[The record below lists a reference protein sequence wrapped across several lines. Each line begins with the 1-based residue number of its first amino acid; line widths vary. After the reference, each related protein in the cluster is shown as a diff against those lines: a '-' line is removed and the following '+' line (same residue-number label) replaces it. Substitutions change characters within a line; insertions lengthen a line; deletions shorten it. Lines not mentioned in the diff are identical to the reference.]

1 MVRQSLGGS
10 HLDFTAIKLE
20 RAIILLAI
28 PMVLEMCMESLF
40 GVVDVFWVA
49 RLGEDATAAVGVT
62 ESCLTVIFAL
72 AIGLSVAAT
81 AMVARRTGEKQP
93 KEAVNVAVQAIAIGV
108 FVSAITGVLGY
119 LYAPNLL
126 RAMGAKEAVVTTGAG
141 YTRTILGGSVTIFLI
156 FLINAVFRGVG
167 DAATAMRTLW
177 LANAINICLNPC
189 LIFGL
194 GPFPKMGIQGS
205 AVGTTIGRGVGV
217 MYQLWVLQ
225 SSGSRLRIGRA
236 DLKLHLDVMVRL
248 LRLSF
253 GATVQYMIQMTS
265 WIGAVRVVAVF
276 GSAALAGNTIATRI
290 IIFAILPSWGLSNAA
305 ATLVGQNLGAG
316 KPERAE
322 RAVWRA
328 GLYNMIFLGGVGVLF
343 IVFAEAVVGI
353 FTNDPAVKPI
363 AVTALRLFSCGYI
376 SFGYGMVVSQAFNGA
391 GDTFTPTMLN
401 VICFWVCQIPLAYGL
416 ATYTGLG
423 QKGVYVAV
431 IVADS
436 LLAVLSI
443 ICFRRGTWK
452 KHLV

>member
-1 MVRQSLGGS
+1 
-10 HLDFTAIKLE
+10 
-20 RAIILLAI
+20 
-28 PMVLEMCMESLF
+28 MESLF

-49 RLGEDATAAVGVT
+49 RLGEEATAAVGVT

-72 AIGLSVAAT
+72 AMGLSMAAT
-81 AMVARRTGEKQP
+81 AMVARRAGEKQP
-93 KEAVNVAVQAIAIGV
+93 KEAATVAVQAIAIGI

-126 RAMGAKEAVVTTGAG
+126 RAMGAKEAVITTGAG
-141 YTRTILGGSVTIFLI
+141 YTRTILAGSVTIFLI
-156 FLINAVFRGVG
+156 CLINAVFRGIG

-194 GPFPKMGIQGS
+194 GPFPKLGIEGS
-205 AVGTTIGRGVGV
+205 AVGTTVGRGIGV
-217 MYQLWVLQ
+217 LYQLWILQ
-225 SSGSRLRIGRA
+225 SSRSRLRIERD
-236 DLKLHLDVMVRL
+236 DLRLRLNVMLRL

-253 GATVQYMIQMTS
+253 GATVQFMIQMTS

-290 IIFAILPSWGLSNAA
+290 IVFAILPSWGLSNAA

-316 KPERAE
+316 KPDRAE
-322 RAVWRA
+322 QAVWRA
-328 GLYNMIFLGGVGVLF
+328 GLYNMLFLGAVGLLF
-343 IVFAEAVVGI
+343 ILFAESVVGI
-353 FTNDPAVKPI
+353 FTSDPAVKPI

-401 VICFWVCQIPLAYGL
+401 LICFWFCQIPLAYVL
-416 ATYTGLG
+416 ANYTPLR

-436 LLAVLSI
+436 LLAVLGI
-443 ICFRRGTWK
+443 LAFRRGTWK
-452 KHLV
+452 KQMV

>member
-1 MVRQSLGGS
+1 
-10 HLDFTAIKLE
+10 LE

-49 RLGEDATAAVGVT
+49 RLGEEATAAVGVT
-62 ESCLTVIFAL
+62 ESCITVIFAL
-72 AIGLSVAAT
+72 AMGLSMAAT

-93 KEAVNVAVQAIAIGV
+93 KEAATVAVQAIAIGV
-108 FVSAITGVLGY
+108 LMSSITGVLGY

-126 RAMGAKEAVVTTGAG
+126 RAMGAKEAVITTGAG
-141 YTRTILGGSVTIFLI
+141 YTRTILAGSVTIFLI

-194 GPFPKMGIQGS
+194 GPFPKLGIEGS
-205 AVGTTIGRGVGV
+205 AVGTTVGRGIGV
-217 MYQLWVLQ
+217 LYQLWILQ
-225 SSGSRLRIGRA
+225 SSRSRLRIERD
-236 DLKLHLDVMVRL
+236 DLRLHLDVMLRL

-253 GATVQYMIQMTS
+253 GATVQFMIQMTS

-290 IIFAILPSWGLSNAA
+290 IVFAILPSWGLSNAA

-316 KPERAE
+316 KPDRAE
-322 RAVWRA
+322 QAVWRA
-328 GLYNMIFLGGVGVLF
+328 GLYNMLFLGAVGLLF
-343 IVFAEAVVGI
+343 ILFAESVVGI
-353 FTNDPAVKPI
+353 FTSDPAVKPI

-401 VICFWVCQIPLAYGL
+401 LICFWFCQIPLAYVL
-416 ATYTGLG
+416 ANYTPLR

-431 IVADS
+431 LVADS
-436 LLAVLSI
+436 MLAVLGI
-443 ICFRRGTWK
+443 LAFRRGTWK
-452 KHLV
+452 KQVV